1 MVSVSGAQ
9 VSFEELDKG
18 LVAGI
23 SCLILALP
31 TSMQTSNLQSQLDCS
46 HWDWIDVPG
55 ALGLCCPLRG

>member
-46 HWDWIDVPG
+46 HWD
-55 ALGLCCPLRG
+55 